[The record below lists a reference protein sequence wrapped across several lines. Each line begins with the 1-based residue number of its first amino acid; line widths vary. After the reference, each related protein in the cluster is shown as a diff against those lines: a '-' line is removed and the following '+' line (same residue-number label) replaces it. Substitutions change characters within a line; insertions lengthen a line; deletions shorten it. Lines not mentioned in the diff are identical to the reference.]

1 MLLWRLEGNIIRLG
15 CMNLHFHRITCKD
28 ILFVLFLFM
37 CTSVSSQSDFAPVK
51 EEVEHWYSNIESSAI
66 INKALKSIDFS
77 VQHYSV
83 TGKFSKGIL
92 SEGTI
97 AKFYDTSSLVPTLLL
112 EGKVSYQATRLVV
125 EGVKYES
132 RSKNKIYGEFYV
144 YNMDDYSMGYKAK
157 KAGDLKIKCTK
168 PTYLEGLYLECPTIV
183 KLSNEGSSIYVD
195 GKTGGRSYTFFS
207 AVIPEIAL
215 NDDDS
220 FDLTQILL
228 CAKDDVLI
236 CGKDGSQFTGSVKPI
251 NNDGAIGFVFLFGQ
265 KSGMTSGPKRI
276 SVSYQDGNI
285 IYTQEDDDDNQL
297 LSKQAL
303 YVRDNGTLS
312 EMDYW
317 NRGKIYENCYLAQWT
332 YRNGNYFEGSI
343 KSVVTADRISSTATR
358 GVFKYPNGDRFEGDV
373 SSKHVD
379 AFFVDGTTFFA
390 DGSNAKGNWLENFKL
405 NNDQWAKVYK
415 CKNPS
420 DAKALAEK
428 LMHSNYYQEYKYSG
442 SIDYFNPKEEHPS
455 STYAHYVTYNKIRK
469 LYTCRYKPTED
480 IQLRFAV
487 DDKGFRKWEVIY
499 GYNNKPEFLN
509 QYTWYSN
516 GEVESIKSYYY
527 DTKRIYLSCN
537 FFSDGKLR
545 SAYLYGKDRNGEP
558 ILRKS
563 KEAHPTFSGYTC
575 KLYDLNGNYER
586 SIDWEIGEWI
596 WGMAPAQIDFREL
609 KPIE

>member
-1 MLLWRLEGNIIRLG
+1 MH
-15 CMNLHFHRITCKD
+15 LHKITCKG
-28 ILFVLFLFM
+28 ILSVLFPIM
-37 CTSVSSQSDFAPVK
+37 STSATAQSDFDTIK
-51 EEVEHWYSNIESSAI
+51 EEVGDWYSNIESSTIA
-66 INKALKSIDFS
+66 NKAQKSIVFS

-97 AKFYDTSSLVPTLLL
+97 AKFYDTSSLVPNLLL

-144 YNMDDYSMGYKAK
+144 YNMDDYSMSYKAK

-168 PTYLEGLYLECPTIV
+168 PTYLEGYYLECPAIV
-183 KLSNEGSSIYVD
+183 KLNNGVSSVYVD
-195 GKTGGRSYTFFS
+195 GKTGGRSYSFFS
-207 AVIPEIAL
+207 AAIPEIAL

-228 CAKDDVLI
+228 CAKDEALI
-236 CGKDGSQFTGSVKPI
+236 CRSDGFQFTGSVKPI
-251 NNDGAIGFVFLFGQ
+251 RKDGNIVFQFLYGQ
-265 KSGMTSGPKRI
+265 KTGMTSGPKRI
-276 SVSYQDGNI
+276 SLSHHDGNI
-285 IYTQEDDDDNQL
+285 IYTQEDNDDNQL
-297 LSKQAL
+297 LSKETM
-303 YVRDNGTLS
+303 YVRDDGTLS

-317 NRGKIYENCYLAQWT
+317 DREKIYENCYLAQWT
-332 YRNGNYFEGSI
+332 YRNGNYFEGSV
-343 KSVVTADRISSTATR
+343 KSVVTADRISSTATK

-373 SSKHVD
+373 SSKYVGP
-379 AFFVDGTTFFA
+379 FFVDGTTFFA
-390 DGSNAKGNWLENFKL
+390 DGSNAKGNWLENFEL
-405 NNDQWAKVYK
+405 NNDQWQKVYK

-428 LMHSNYYQEYKYSG
+428 LMHSNYYQNYNYSG
-442 SIDYFNPKEEHPS
+442 SIEYFNPKDEHPS
-455 STYAHYVTYNKIRK
+455 STYAHYVTYNKTRK

-480 IQLRFAV
+480 IQLQFAV

-499 GYNNKPEFLN
+499 GYHNKPEFLN
-509 QYTWYSN
+509 RFTWYSN
-516 GEVESIKSYYY
+516 GEIESIKSYHYA
-527 DTKRIYLSCN
+527 TKKIYLSCY
-537 FFSDGKLR
+537 FFSDGNLR
-545 SAYLYGKDRNGEP
+545 SAYLYGKDRKGEP

-563 KEAHPTFSGYTC
+563 KEAHPTLSGYTC

-586 SIDWEIGEWI
+586 SIDWEIGKWI
-596 WGMAPAQIDFREL
+596 WGMAPDRIDVNKL